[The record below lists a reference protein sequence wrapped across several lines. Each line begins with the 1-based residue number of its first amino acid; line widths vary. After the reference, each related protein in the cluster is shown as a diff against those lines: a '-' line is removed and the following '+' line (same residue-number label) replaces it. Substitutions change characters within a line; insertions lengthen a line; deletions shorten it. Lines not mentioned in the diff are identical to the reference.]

1 MGEKCVKW
9 YGAGN
14 FMQSLKG
21 TKTSF
26 IHTKHSRFMLIFGF
40 NYYYVPMS
48 WFKKTKTLGGSFKTR
63 NGFEI
68 GTFSQLNVMH
78 EMIF

>member
-1 MGEKCVKW
+1 MCLFTAYIILQMGEKCVKW
-9 YGAGN
+9 YGAWN

-26 IHTKHSRFMLIFGF
+26 IHTKHPRFMLIFGF

-48 WFKKTKTLGGSFKTR
+48 WFKKQRHSEVALK
-63 NGFEI
+63 
-68 GTFSQLNVMH
+68 Q
-78 EMIF
+78 EMVLK